1 LMVHLGAARAGA
13 LVDDFE
19 LKFCFAVGFSAALGR
34 KSLSD
39 GRSSPAGQKNST
51 DSRSR
56 SDCRHRNES
65 SVGSYPAARRAFSM
79 RSYSAVS
86 PSTMATLRQR
96 SSPLELVGVYSN
108 KSRTL
113 QQIRDLLVLRP
124 HGRTEPVKQH
134 RIVQNRLR
142 PSQLQQFETDYRAGV
157 PINELAR
164 KYEIDRTT
172 VFAHARRMGLSRRH
186 GVRKG
191 GIEIRPKNG

>member
-1 LMVHLGAARAGA
+1 MGFFWDGSGPLGSRAGSLPTHVVATLMVHLGAARAGA

-96 SSPLELVGVYSN
+96 SRSVDPGGHNKNPVPHISLDACSPEACIPPAGWVSSSILVSTRVSI
-108 KSRTL
+108 KSL
-113 QQIRDLLVLRP
+113 
-124 HGRTEPVKQH
+124 
-134 RIVQNRLR
+134 
-142 PSQLQQFETDYRAGV
+142 
-157 PINELAR
+157 
-164 KYEIDRTT
+164 
-172 VFAHARRMGLSRRH
+172 
-186 GVRKG
+186 
-191 GIEIRPKNG
+191 

>member
-1 LMVHLGAARAGA
+1 VGFFWDGSGPLGSRAGSLPTHVVATLMVHLGAARAGA

-96 SSPLELVGVYSN
+96 SSPVGAEGLE
-108 KSRTL
+108 
-113 QQIRDLLVLRP
+113 
-124 HGRTEPVKQH
+124 
-134 RIVQNRLR
+134 
-142 PSQLQQFETDYRAGV
+142 PSACWL
-157 PINELAR
+157 
-164 KYEIDRTT
+164 
-172 VFAHARRMGLSRRH
+172 
-186 GVRKG
+186 
-191 GIEIRPKNG
+191 